1 MSVYFLAPL
10 IGVVVGLRA
19 MAAPA
24 VVSWGGISPPN
35 ASGSAWLAFL
45 GYAWPP
51 YILSALA
58 IAELISDQLPKTP
71 SRKVPMQYGA
81 RVMTGAGAAL
91 GASRGAWIGG
101 LVAGAIG
108 ARRGRDARRL

>member
-10 IGVVVGLRA
+10 IGVVVGLRT

-24 VVSWGGISPPN
+24 VVSWAAYLGRMHLEGT
-35 ASGSAWLAFL
+35 WLAFL

-81 RVMTGAGAAL
+81 RVVTGAGAAL
-91 GASRGAWIGG
+91 GASRGAWVGG

-108 ARRGRDARRL
+108 ARGRDARRL